1 MDSEDNEQDLR
12 TRRDDKDSHT
22 SFAHWALAEKGG
34 HAVMTCGAVETD
46 SCGTV
51 INVLTAVV
59 PRPAID
65 AYTGVPS
72 NGVEACTAIV
82 TSIGLHETLVD
93 ILSTILA

>member
-1 MDSEDNEQDLR
+1 
-12 TRRDDKDSHT
+12 
-22 SFAHWALAEKGG
+22 
-34 HAVMTCGAVETD
+34 MTCGAVETD